1 MCDQTKTA
9 ARETIFLKLLVLCA
23 TGVNLSF
30 YISHLRQPYFLDPL
44 IHKTSVVQRVDNT
57 YPLDKSLSTGKPNSK
72 QLVSLL
78 LNLLNTDTPSK

>member
-44 IHKTSVVQRVDNT
+44 IHKTSVVQKVDNT
-57 YPLDKSLSTGKPNSK
+57 IHWINLYPLESPIPNNWFPYYLTYLI
-72 QLVSLL
+72 Q
-78 LNLLNTDTPSK
+78 TPR